1 MATIMTDII
10 WLVTFRSRGVMDRAE
25 LIIIGVASGSGDVFF
40 KKAGKLR
47 VLELCFG
54 ILGYDIEGKQ

>member
-1 MATIMTDII
+1 
-10 WLVTFRSRGVMDRAE
+10 MDRTE
-25 LIIIGVASGSGDVFF
+25 LIIIGVASRPGDVFF

-47 VLELCFG
+47 VLELGFG